1 MMKWSSFFAAATGI
15 TAIAMAGCAVGPDFH
30 TPAPPAAGSYTASPL
45 PQQTAAAPTDGGAA
59 QHLDFTRELSAQW
72 WKMFRSPALDAL
84 IEHGLEKNPSL
95 SAAEAAV
102 NEARENLRA
111 AGGTLLYP
119 AVDANL
125 SAARDKISGLP
136 YKTGSSTFNMLNPS
150 VNVSYTLDAFGASRR
165 QLEALGAQVDFQ
177 QFQYEGAYLTLTSN
191 LVTTAIQEASLRAQ
205 IAATNEIL
213 AAEQKE
219 LTLVERQY
227 ELGAVA
233 QASVLSQQSELA
245 RTRASLPVL
254 MKQLA
259 FTRHA
264 LTALAGDLPGE
275 GELPTFT
282 LEALHL
288 PETLPVS
295 LPSALVRQ
303 RPDIRASEALFHQ
316 ASAMVGVATANMYPQ
331 ITLSGSYG
339 FESSSLGDLFT
350 NQNSIWSLGGGV
362 LQPLFHGGALE
373 AKRRGSIEAYNQAAS
388 QYRLTVIQ
396 AFQNVADALRAL
408 DNDAQTLQAQAQAE
422 SAAQAT
428 LDLTQRQ
435 FKIGAVNY
443 LTLLVAQRDYQQTL
457 IGLITARAQRFADT
471 ATLFQALGGGWWN
484 RSPAVDGSVTEKNN
498 N

>member
-30 TPAPPAAGSYTASPL
+30 TPATPAAGSYTASPL